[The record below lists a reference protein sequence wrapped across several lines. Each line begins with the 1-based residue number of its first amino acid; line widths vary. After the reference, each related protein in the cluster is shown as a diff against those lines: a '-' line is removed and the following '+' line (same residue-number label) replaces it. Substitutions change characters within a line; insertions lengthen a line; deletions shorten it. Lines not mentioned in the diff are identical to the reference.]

1 MKSCYP
7 VRFPQDHNSVGYRLT
22 EHKQICV
29 PSEIKIASRKPNFCN
44 IYPFSNQLLF
54 PVLHLFFNKELN
66 TYSDQKIN
74 FLLNYPS
81 VKTTLLW

>member
-7 VRFPQDHNSVGYRLT
+7 VRFPQDHKSVGYRF
-22 EHKQICV
+22 HSVCI

-44 IYPFSNQLLF
+44 IYPFPNQLLF

-66 TYSDQKIN
+66 TYSDQNIK
-74 FLLNYPS
+74 FPLNYSS